1 MSNFEDMKI
10 HIEKNLHF
18 PRQSS
23 FNFTLKFIK
32 LSTLVKM
39 FKIKKKNASQNVC
52 DQDVHRWLLRME
64 LMYL

>member
-39 FKIKKKNASQNVC
+39 FKIKKKMHLKMFVIK
-52 DQDVHRWLLRME
+52 MFTGG
-64 LMYL
+64 Y